1 MVTRIQSYH
10 GKTNILK
17 CRPKTEYFDKKCRS
31 MSSEMLSQHVQQMA
45 HMKKKTKDDLDPLYD
60 VKKKEQ
66 VSFGSIVNYSL

>member
-1 MVTRIQSYH
+1 
-10 GKTNILK
+10 
-17 CRPKTEYFDKKCRS
+17 

-66 VSFGSIVNYSL
+66 VSFGFTFHQLFIVCKWFIFKGRSRCQIFQDSTPNFGTDLA